1 MFIPPAA
8 VAMPGGAEVL
18 AAIKDATHQQS
29 GAPAAKPL
37 DAPPPP
43 GGVNA
48 PLASV
53 LAMPQRGAA
62 MGAVP
67 RGLPVGMVQPG
78 TAAADAQ
85 RTFFKGGGAVRW
97 LMLDGGLVDEDER
110 LAQVRGRIAAAN
122 KLAEA
127 NIAAENERVQQQ
139 EMTNAA
145 EQRAAQ
151 QAAADDARRRQMF
164 GVPAGLPVW

>member
-1 MFIPPAA
+1 MA
-8 VAMPGGAEVL
+8 
-18 AAIKDATHQQS
+18 
-29 GAPAAKPL
+29 
-37 DAPPPP
+37 
-43 GGVNA
+43 
-48 PLASV
+48 
-53 LAMPQRGAA
+53 
-62 MGAVP
+62 GAV
-67 RGLPVGMVQPG
+67 LPDAALPG
-78 TAAADAQ
+78 SGQAQQQ

-127 NIAAENERVQQQ
+127 NIAAENECVQQQ

-151 QAAADDARRRQMF
+151 QAAWQEQAAADDARRRQMF